1 LDGELYTHK
10 LNDDFNKLMSLV
22 RKSKPTDEDIEE
34 AKELIEYH
42 VYDVFLYSH
51 PTAPAMF
58 RKLWLSDNVT
68 GMIDKVY
75 VVPYEMVYNMTEL
88 NVEMNNNL
96 VRGYEGTIVRIPN
109 EVYENKRSKNLVK
122 IKSFITE
129 EFTIIDILPGKGNR
143 SDIAG
148 TIVVKVG
155 NKEVGCSLR
164 GTWYTAK
171 AILRE
176 KDDLIGTLATIRH
189 FGMTP
194 DKSLRFPVCID
205 INRPD

>member
-1 LDGELYTHK
+1 
-10 LNDDFNKLMSLV
+10 
-22 RKSKPTDEDIEE
+22 
-34 AKELIEYH
+34 
-42 VYDVFLYSH
+42 
-51 PTAPAMF
+51 
-58 RKLWLSDNVT
+58 
-68 GMIDKVY
+68 
-75 VVPYEMVYNMTEL
+75 
-88 NVEMNNNL
+88 MNSNL

-148 TIVVKVG
+148 TIVVRVG

-176 KDDLIGTLATIRH
+176 KDELIGTLATIRH